1 MRFSL
6 KSSVGAKLFVASK
19 YDDKVLW
26 SAKAEDACSF
36 SCISKALKMALEIR
50 KETGEMPQVISTYF

>member
-6 KSSVGAKLFVASK
+6 KSSVGAKLFVSGK
-19 YDDKVLW
+19 YNDEILW
-26 SAKAEDACSF
+26 STKAEDACSF
-36 SCISKALKMALEIR
+36 GCISKALKMALEIR

>member
-6 KSSVGAKLFVASK
+6 KSSAGAKLFVASK
-19 YDDKVLW
+19 YDDEIIW
-26 SAKAEDACSF
+26 STRAEDACSF
-36 SCISKALKMALEIR
+36 SCISRALKMALEIR